1 MSPKFQNF
9 TNVQKAQEYFGA
21 VSSFVNQT
29 KEQHLR
35 FLFDLFD
42 VFNEEKITEAGLF
55 KFMEDASLRRSDLPA
70 IPTEI
75 LNLNE
80 MENDIFLDIFTTTYS
95 KVVEAITKK
104 KKKMVTEI
112 FGGNKNR
119 NLRLGSI

>member
-1 MSPKFQNF
+1 M
-9 TNVQKAQEYFGA
+9 
-21 VSSFVNQT
+21 
-29 KEQHLR
+29 
-35 FLFDLFD
+35 FD